1 MYILGIKN
9 WNVSVIDKTNAQ
21 KIACENNIPFFLAM
35 MLDIRHIV
43 SKGNITEFLSENVK
57 PSDPFDFIDMD
68 KAVDRIKFAIENFER
83 ICVYGD
89 YDADGVTSTALLYSY
104 LQNCDANVVYYIPN
118 RNDEGYGMNKKAID
132 KLFNDGVKL
141 IVTVDNGISAYE
153 EIKYATSL
161 GIDTVVTDHHQPP
174 DILPEAVAIVDPHR
188 LDCKSTFKD
197 FAGVGV
203 TFKLICA
210 MEGDMLDTDLL
221 LENYSDLILIG
232 TIGDI
237 VPLIG
242 ENRYLV
248 KKGLD
253 YINITDKYGV
263 REILSIAK
271 LNGKPICSTNVT
283 FNIVPRINAA
293 GRLSSADK
301 LVKLLISEDKKEAEY
316 IATQVEKENV
326 KRKEIEAE
334 ILLQVEE
341 LLKKEPKRLYQRVLI
356 VEGENW
362 HPGVIG
368 IVAAKLLERYGKP
381 TVVIS
386 LMGDVAR
393 GSGRSIEGFSLYE
406 NIKACSSYLLR
417 FGGHPLA
424 AGFELKRED
433 LCKLKEDIIKFAESC
448 EKMPYPELNIACK
461 LNPLA
466 LNIDLIGQLLPL
478 EPFGKDNPEF
488 IFGLYNMMIT
498 GIVPVGDGNHLRVT
512 FKRDGTKITAMKFF
526 TTFDEF
532 SYAVGDCVDVAVKLS
547 KSEYKNQECLTI
559 IIEDI
564 KFSSIDNKTLI
575 DEMRLYEEIK
585 LDKSIDIKML
595 GNNVPKRE
603 DFSAFYRWLKSQGP
617 ISMDISVLY
626 YRLRELKINMCKL
639 LIMLDALEECK
650 LISINTSA
658 GRYDIKLEDV
668 NGKVDLESS
677 LIMRNL
683 RKRDDT
689 NESIL

>member
-1 MYILGIKN
+1 MYVLGIKN
-9 WNVSVIDKTNAQ
+9 WNVSVIDKANAQ

-35 MLDIRHIV
+35 MLDIRNIV
-43 SKGNITEFLSENVK
+43 DKENIIEFLSDDIK
-57 PSDPFDFIDMD
+57 LSDPFDFIDMD
-68 KAVDRIKFAIENFER
+68 KAVNRIKFAINNFEK

-104 LQNCDANVVYYIPN
+104 LQNCDANVMYYIPN

-132 KLFNDGVKL
+132 KLFHDGVKL

-153 EIKYATSL
+153 EIKYASSL

-174 DILPEAVAIVDPHR
+174 DVLPEAIAIVDPHR

-203 TFKLICA
+203 AFKLICA

-232 TIGDI
+232 TVGDI
-237 VPLIG
+237 VPLKG

-253 YINITDKYGV
+253 YINITDKYGI
-263 REILSIAK
+263 RGILSIAK
-271 LNGKPICSTNVT
+271 LEGKPICSTNVT

-301 LVKLLISEDKKEAEY
+301 LVKLLISEDKEEAEY
-316 IATQVEKENV
+316 VAAQVEQENIE
-326 KRKEIEAE
+326 RKEIESE

-341 LLKKEPKRLYQRVLI
+341 LLKKEPERLYQRILI

-381 TVVIS
+381 TIVIS
-386 LMGDVAR
+386 LMGDIAR

-406 NIKACSSYLLR
+406 NIKICSSYLLR

-433 LCKLKEDIIKFAESC
+433 LCRLKLDIINFAESY
-448 EKMPYPELNIACK
+448 EKMPYPELNIDCK

-466 LNIDLIGQLLPL
+466 LNIDLISQLLPL

-488 IFGLYNMMIT
+488 IFGLYNMIIS
-498 GIVPVGDGNHLRVT
+498 GIVPVGDGNHLRLT
-512 FKRDGTKITAMKFF
+512 LTRDGKKITAMKFF
-526 TTFDEF
+526 TTVEKF
-532 SYAVGDCVDVAVKLS
+532 SYAIGDCVDVAVKLS
-547 KSEYKNQECLTI
+547 KSEYKNRFCLTI

-564 KFSSIDNKTLI
+564 KFSNIDNKMLI
-575 DEMRLYEEIK
+575 DERRLYEEIK
-585 LDKSIDIKML
+585 LDKKIDVKML
-595 GNNVPKRE
+595 CKNIPQRE
-603 DFSAFYRWLKSQGP
+603 DFSAFYRWLKNQGS

-626 YRLRELKINMCKL
+626 YRLRNLKISLCKL

-650 LISINTSA
+650 LISIETNA
-658 GRYDIKLEDV
+658 DIYDIKLEDV

-683 RKRDDT
+683 RKRDDA